1 MQGLY
6 KCIVTSIYICV
17 VLDVLDDDED
27 ANEDAEKVYDFTEN
41 ALSGK
46 VLILRPRLPQ
56 VEKPSNKVNRV
67 ENPEP

>member
-27 ANEDAEKVYDFTEN
+27 ANGNAEKVYDLTNN

-46 VLILRPRLPQ
+46 VLISRQTLVKNAVPA
-56 VEKPSNKVNRV
+56 S
-67 ENPEP
+67 

>member
-1 MQGLY
+1 MKALQGLY

-27 ANEDAEKVYDFTEN
+27 ANGNAEKVYDFTNN

-46 VLILRPRLPQ
+46 VLISRQTVVKDAVPA
-56 VEKPSNKVNRV
+56 S
-67 ENPEP
+67 